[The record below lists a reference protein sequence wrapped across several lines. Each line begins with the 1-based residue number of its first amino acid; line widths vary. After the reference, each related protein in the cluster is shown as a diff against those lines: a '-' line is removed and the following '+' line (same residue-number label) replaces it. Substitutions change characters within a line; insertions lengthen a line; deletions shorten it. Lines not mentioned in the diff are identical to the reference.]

1 MYGSFWCSMGMSWF
15 LYVIFWAW
23 ICTLNVFGFVFDL
36 FGQPVIAHFGTP
48 RSIHVHSQYLSSLF
62 SWVCIDCRLFEIT
75 AKSSAYAAELMVSLD
90 VPSVY
95 PFVPLCN
102 HLSNGSKNIKNM
114 YGLSVSPCM
123 GPLCIGIGSVLPKCS
138 PVNIVLDWE

>member
-1 MYGSFWCSMGMSWF
+1 MGIGWF
-15 LYVIFWAW
+15 LYVMFCTW
-23 ICTLNVFGFVFDL
+23 ICALNVFSFVFDL
-36 FGQPVIAHFGTP
+36 FGHPVIAHFGTP
-48 RSIHVHSQYLSSLF
+48 RSIPAHSQYLSSLF
-62 SWVCIDCRLFEIT
+62 SWFCIDCRLFEMI

-95 PFVPLCN
+95 PFLPLCN
-102 HLSNGSKNIKNM
+102 HLSNGSKNIRNR

-138 PVNIVLDWE
+138 PVNIVLD